1 MGKSSADLS
10 SRDPEDRP
18 VPLSNIATPGKA
30 HPFSFQN
37 KKRTARDPGRS
48 KMAML
53 LYEDFTAFSSPADR
67 NGAGDRTR
75 ACAQRMPVVTGF
87 DDPVAVLLSD
97 NLADMVRPDH
107 DGTDANRS
115 GMAPMRPVAREV
127 VFRSGIAAD
136 KLPHFPAAPRRRT
149 AAKTSLV
156 RGGCLVRGCFRTIPR
171 TTCGL
176 LRRKTTT
183 TAWVGRLFRTIPSA
197 GELLRRKMTTA

>member
-1 MGKSSADLS
+1 M
-10 SRDPEDRP
+10 
-18 VPLSNIATPGKA
+18 PLSNIATPGKA

-37 KKRTARDPGRS
+37 KKRTVRDPGRS

-136 KLPHFPAAPRRRT
+136 KLPHFPAAPCSRATAEAAAVGAWLRASPRRRLDAQAPAVHRPRLSICPGGLAPAESTT
-149 AAKTSLV
+149 A
-156 RGGCLVRGCFRTIPR
+156 
-171 TTCGL
+171 GL
-176 LRRKTTT
+176 L
-183 TAWVGRLFRTIPSA
+183 
-197 GELLRRKMTTA
+197 